1 MFSGI
6 VESVGEIGRVQSSSD
21 GLRICIVSD
30 LVRTDSV
37 KPGDSIAVSGV
48 CLTVVLSEEGRFCA
62 DVSNETIRCTNFGNY
77 AVGTFVNL
85 ETSLTSSKLLS
96 GHLVYG
102 HVDGVAKCSQ
112 IKQDG
117 NSSRIEFEI
126 EPELGKFLAEK
137 GSVAVDGVSMTI
149 NKVIDSDSVTVFS
162 VNVIPHTSQFTT
174 LGKLKISDNVH
185 IEVDMLARYVARIIE
200 TQSRRNEH
208 N

>member
-6 VESVGEIGRVQSSSD
+6 VESVGEIGGVQSSSD
-21 GLRICIVSD
+21 GLRIWVVSD
-30 LVRTDSV
+30 LVRSDSV

-62 DVSNETIRCTNFGNY
+62 DVSNETVCCTNFGNY
-77 AVGTFVNL
+77 AVGTPVNL
-85 ETSLTSSKLLS
+85 ETSLTSNKLLS

-126 EPELGKFLAEK
+126 KPELGKFLAEK
-137 GSVAVDGVSMTI
+137 GSIAVDGVSMTI
-149 NKVIDSDSVTVFS
+149 NKVMDSDLVTVFS
-162 VNVIPHTSQFTT
+162 VNVIPHTGQFTT
-174 LGKLKISDNVH
+174 LGSLKIRDNVN

-200 TQSRRNEH
+200 IQRR
-208 N
+208 